1 MVLFFH
7 WVARFHARFP
17 GGARQPVLGV
27 VLCLTLAVSA
37 CSDAKDVAPPP
48 SKGAPVAMP
57 PMAGKD
63 SLRVLETFGVGEGVY
78 VRALEVEPAKNSMWV
93 ATSIGVH
100 EVDLTTRDV
109 RNTFTREDG
118 LANEYAFDIMVDSR
132 GNKWFGTNGGGAS
145 RYRDGKWKTF
155 FPMHGLADY
164 WVYSFGEQRDGTVWI
179 GTWYGVNRVD
189 AKTGKFDIYVKELV
203 NEWVYG
209 IGVDTRDRVW
219 FGTEGGVS
227 MFDGTTWQAW
237 THKEGLGA
245 PNLDNL
251 PASPNTGLG
260 TRSRHD
266 LGVLMDGKPTY
277 NPNYV
282 FCIHV
287 GADINSGHNNSGTV
301 WAGTWGGGVS
311 RFDGKQWTNYT
322 TKDGLASN
330 MVFSIAEDKQGV
342 LWFGTDQGLTRYD
355 GTTWRTF
362 TRRDGLINDGVYAV
376 KVAPNGD
383 IWVGTRGG
391 VARIGVPDQAAR
403 ANVKPSLSTAP

>member
-1 MVLFFH
+1 MFPAIP
-7 WVARFHARFP
+7 ARVYAGFP
-17 GGARQPVLGV
+17 TRERRQILSA
-27 VLCLTLAVSA
+27 VLCLALTVSGSG
-37 CSDAKDVAPPP
+37 CSDAKDIAPAAAKPT
-48 SKGAPVAMP
+48 PVAM
-57 PMAGKD
+57 AGAKD

-145 RYRDGKWKTF
+145 RYRDGQWKTF

-189 AKTGKFDIYVKELV
+189 AKTGKFDTYVKELV

-209 IGVDTRDRVW
+209 IGVDAQDRVW

-227 MFDGTTWQAW
+227 MFDGKTWQAW

-245 PNLDNL
+245 PNLDKL

-266 LGVLMDGKPTY
+266 LGVLMEGKPTY

-282 FCIHV
+282 FCIHISPTPA
-287 GADINSGHNNSGTV
+287 GGGSGNADTI

-311 RFDGKQWTNYT
+311 RFDGRQWINYT
-322 TKDGLASN
+322 VKDGLASN
-330 MVFSIAEDKQGV
+330 IVFSIAQDKQGV

-355 GTTWRTF
+355 GKTWRTF
-362 TRRDGLINDGVYAV
+362 TQRDGLFSDGVYAV

-383 IWVGTRGG
+383 VWVGTRGG
-391 VARIGVPDQAAR
+391 VARIGVATDAGAAE
-403 ANVKPSLSTAP
+403 KQG

>member
-1 MVLFFH
+1 MTASGIHAIAPPVAP
-7 WVARFHARFP
+7 VARISI
-17 GGARQPVLGV
+17 GV
-27 VLCLTLAVSA
+27 VLCTALMVSA
-37 CSDAKDVAPPP
+37 CSDAKEISSPKPTPTVVT
-48 SKGAPVAMP
+48 PVTV
-57 PMAGKD
+57 KD
-63 SLRVLETFGVGEGVY
+63 GLRVLETFGVGEGIY

-189 AKTGKFDIYVKELV
+189 AKTGKFDIFVKELV

-209 IGVDTRDRVW
+209 IGVDAQNRVW

-227 MFDGTTWQAW
+227 MFDGKTWQAW

-251 PASPNTGLG
+251 PVSPNTGLG

-287 GADINSGHNNSGTV
+287 SANLNSGAANNNSGVV

-311 RFDGKQWTNYT
+311 RFDGKQWINYT
-322 TKDGLASN
+322 VKDGLASN
-330 MVFSIAEDKQGV
+330 MVFSIAEDTQGV

-355 GTTWRTF
+355 GKTWRTF
-362 TRRDGLINDGVYAV
+362 TRRDGLFNDGVYAV

-383 IWVGTRGG
+383 VWVGTRGG
-391 VARIGVPDQAAR
+391 VARIGEASVRSATGSAG
-403 ANVKPSLSTAP
+403 K